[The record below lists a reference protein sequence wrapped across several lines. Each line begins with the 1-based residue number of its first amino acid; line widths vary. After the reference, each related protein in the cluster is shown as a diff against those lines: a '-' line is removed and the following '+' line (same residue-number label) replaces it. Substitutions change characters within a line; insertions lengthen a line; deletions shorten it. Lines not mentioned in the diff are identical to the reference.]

1 MHQANVAKE
10 IGISEANLSLLL
22 SGAREIGKP
31 TAKRMARATGL
42 PWNEII
48 AMGADELRAMLDEHF
63 KCHSD

>member
-1 MHQANVAKE
+1 MNQSEFAKQV
-10 IGISEANLSLLL
+10 GITKGWMSMLL
-22 SGAREIGKP
+22 SGEGEMGKATAKKIGKHLN
-31 TAKRMARATGL
+31 R